1 MLTVRTEQSMNLY
14 ENDAL
19 PAIAMSVTDVSI
31 GVVLALSAIF
41 LFLPFVM
48 LAGLVY
54 SGIRERTRKGRQ

>member
-1 MLTVRTEQSMNLY
+1 MNLY

-19 PAIAMSVTDVSI
+19 PAIAMSITDVSI

-41 LFLPFVM
+41 LLLPFVM